1 VPQLREETAASHL
14 PVRGRIQGIGLVQDG
29 QPPGGEERNKVR
41 DQVREQGRNEV
52 GHEARH
58 EVRTEVRHEGEAG
71 GKELSEERG
80 VILARA
86 FARARA
92 VILSFSEDDCGFFAG
107 AVAYQIFFAL
117 IPLLALLVGVLAF
130 AYGPDRAERDLID
143 ILREVYPSATSQ
155 ETRIAH
161 ELVQGRALSLSVGV
175 IGTVFSTMA
184 IHGALDRALA
194 MILGREGRRSFVRG
208 HLEAAGFVAVLAVL
222 ALVSFGLSFG
232 TAAVSDVLVGA
243 GFGGVVWVAVRL
255 LSPLA
260 GLAVGFIFFFV
271 VYRSVPRRR
280 PSRAA
285 AAEGALVSAV
295 LWEVAKLAFGYFT
308 RALALFAAY
317 GPLAFAAGLLTWIY
331 VTAVII
337 LFGAEVIKTRGAA

>member
-1 VPQLREETAASHL
+1 MS
-14 PVRGRIQGIGLVQDG
+14 
-29 QPPGGEERNKVR
+29 
-41 DQVREQGRNEV
+41 
-52 GHEARH
+52 
-58 EVRTEVRHEGEAG
+58 
-71 GKELSEERG
+71 
-80 VILARA
+80 
-86 FARARA
+86 FAD
-92 VILSFSEDDCGFFAG
+92 DDCPFYAG

-130 AYGPDRAERDLID
+130 AYGPARAEQNLIELLRDI
-143 ILREVYPSATSQ
+143 YPSLTSQ

-161 ELVQGRALSLSVGV
+161 ELVQGRALSLSIGV
-175 IGTVFSTMA
+175 IGTLFSTMA
-184 IHGALDRALA
+184 IHGSLDRALA
-194 MILGREGRRSFVRG
+194 MVLGREGRRSFVRG
-208 HLEAAGFVAVLAVL
+208 HLEAAGFVAVLAVV

-232 TAAVSDVLVGA
+232 TAAVSDVLIGA
-243 GFGGVVWVAVRL
+243 GFGGAVAVALRV

-260 GLAVGFIFFFV
+260 GLAIGFVFFFI
-271 VYRSVPRRR
+271 VYRAVPRQRHSRR
-280 PSRAA
+280 A

-337 LFGAEVIKTRGAA
+337 LFGAEVMKTRGAA

>member
-1 VPQLREETAASHL
+1 MS
-14 PVRGRIQGIGLVQDG
+14 
-29 QPPGGEERNKVR
+29 
-41 DQVREQGRNEV
+41 
-52 GHEARH
+52 
-58 EVRTEVRHEGEAG
+58 
-71 GKELSEERG
+71 
-80 VILARA
+80 
-86 FARARA
+86 FA
-92 VILSFSEDDCGFFAG
+92 EDECPFFAG

-130 AYGPDRAERDLID
+130 AYGPDRAEQNLTAL
-143 ILREVYPSATSQ
+143 LREVYPSATSR

-161 ELVQGRALSLSVGV
+161 ELVQGRAISLSIGLVG
-175 IGTVFSTMA
+175 TLFSTMA

-194 MILGREGRRSFVRG
+194 MVLGREGRRSFFRG
-208 HLEAAGFVAVLAVL
+208 HIEAAGFVAVVAVV

-232 TAAVSDVLVGA
+232 TAAVSDLLVEA
-243 GFGGVVWVAVRL
+243 GFGGVVSVALRV

-260 GLAVGFIFFFV
+260 GLAVGFVFFLV
-271 VYRSVPRRR
+271 VYRAIPRHRVSRR
-280 PSRAA
+280 A

-337 LFGAEVIKTRGAA
+337 LFGAEVMKTRGAA

>member
-1 VPQLREETAASHL
+1 MLH
-14 PVRGRIQGIGLVQDG
+14 
-29 QPPGGEERNKVR
+29 
-41 DQVREQGRNEV
+41 
-52 GHEARH
+52 
-58 EVRTEVRHEGEAG
+58 
-71 GKELSEERG
+71 
-80 VILARA
+80 
-86 FARARA
+86 
-92 VILSFSEDDCGFFAG
+92 FSDDDCPFLAG

-117 IPLLALLVGVLAF
+117 IPLLALLVGILAF
-130 AYGPDRAERDLID
+130 VYGPDRAERDLVEL
-143 ILREVYPSATSQ
+143 LRNVYPSATSQ

-161 ELVQGRALSLSVGV
+161 DLVQGRALSLSIGVVGT
-175 IGTVFSTMA
+175 IFSTMA

-194 MILGREGRRSFVRG
+194 AVLGREGRRSFVRG
-208 HLEAAGFVAVLAVL
+208 HLEAAGFVAFVAVL

-232 TAAVSDVLVGA
+232 TAAVSDALVGA
-243 GFGGVVWVAVRL
+243 GLGGVVAVAL
-255 LSPLA
+255 QILSPLA
-260 GLAVGFIFFFV
+260 GVAIGFVFFFV
-271 VYRSVPRRR
+271 IYRAVPRRR
-280 PSRAA
+280 PSRRV

>member
-1 VPQLREETAASHL
+1 VS
-14 PVRGRIQGIGLVQDG
+14 
-29 QPPGGEERNKVR
+29 
-41 DQVREQGRNEV
+41 
-52 GHEARH
+52 
-58 EVRTEVRHEGEAG
+58 
-71 GKELSEERG
+71 
-80 VILARA
+80 
-86 FARARA
+86 FAD
-92 VILSFSEDDCGFFAG
+92 DDCPFLAG

-130 AYGPDRAERDLID
+130 VYGPDRAERDLVQ
-143 ILREVYPSATSQ
+143 ILRDVYPSATSQ

-161 ELVQGRALSLSVGV
+161 DLVQGRGLSLSIGV
-175 IGTVFSTMA
+175 IGTLFSTMA
-184 IHGALDRALA
+184 IHGSLDRALA
-194 MILGREGRRSFVRG
+194 VVLGQEGRRSFVRG

-222 ALVSFGLSFG
+222 ALASFGLSFG
-232 TAAVSDVLVGA
+232 TAAVSGALVDA
-243 GFGGVVWVAVRL
+243 GMGGVVAVVLQL

-260 GLAVGFIFFFV
+260 GVAVGFLFFFI
-271 VYRSVPRRR
+271 VYRAVPRHR
-280 PSRAA
+280 PSRRV

>member
-1 VPQLREETAASHL
+1 M
-14 PVRGRIQGIGLVQDG
+14 
-29 QPPGGEERNKVR
+29 
-41 DQVREQGRNEV
+41 
-52 GHEARH
+52 
-58 EVRTEVRHEGEAG
+58 
-71 GKELSEERG
+71 
-80 VILARA
+80 ILN
-86 FARARA
+86 
-92 VILSFSEDDCGFFAG
+92 FSDDDCPFLAG

-130 AYGPDRAERDLID
+130 VYGQDRAESDLVE
-143 ILREVYPSATSQ
+143 ILRDVYPSATSQ

-161 ELVQGRALSLSVGV
+161 ELVQGRALSLSIGVVGT
-175 IGTVFSTMA
+175 IFSTMA

-194 MILGREGRRSFVRG
+194 LILGREGRRGFVRG
-208 HLEAAGFVAVLAVL
+208 HLEAAGFVAVVAVL

-232 TAAVSDVLVGA
+232 TAALSDVLVAA
-243 GFGGVVWVAVRL
+243 GYGRLVAVAVQV

-260 GLAVGFIFFFV
+260 GLAIGFVFFFV
-271 VYRSVPRRR
+271 VYRAVPRHR
-280 PSRAA
+280 PSRRT

-331 VTAVII
+331 VTALII
-337 LFGAEVIKTRGAA
+337 LFGAEVMKTRGAA